1 MAKKINKLPPIF
13 SMLKNFG
20 ESLRS
25 AFRKI
30 ATAPFIDRD
39 LIKEVVRDIQRALIA
54 GDVNVKLVLEVS
66 KRIEKRALEEKP
78 LPGMSNREH
87 VLRIL
92 HEEISSI
99 LGRGRE
105 LPLKKQR
112 IMMVGLYGQ
121 GKTTTCGK
129 LARFFQR
136 KGMKVALIAAD
147 VHRPAAYEQLKQIGE
162 KINAPVYGGG
172 KKAEDVVREG
182 LEKFSKYDIV
192 IIDTAGRHSLEK
204 DLIDEM
210 KKIASIARPDEKILV
225 IDASTGQQAGKQAKA
240 FNEAIGITGVILTK
254 MDGTAKGGGAL
265 SAVAE
270 TGAPIL
276 YIGTGEHPDDLEK
289 FDATRFLSRLLG
301 MGDLQS
307 LLEKAEEAAKGKEKK
322 VEEVT
327 KRMLSGKFTLLDM
340 YEQMELLAGMGPFQK
355 IAELLPFGGKLKDEQ
370 VHETQEKLRKSR
382 IIMDSMTKKE
392 LENPNIIK
400 SSHIKRIARG
410 AGVETRDV
418 KELLRHYNMSKKLMK
433 SFSNKKMQRKLLKQL
448 GMKV

>member
-1 MAKKINKLPPIF
+1 
-13 SMLKNFG
+13 MLKNFG
-20 ESLRS
+20 DALKS

-30 ATAPFIDRD
+30 ANAPFIDKS

-54 GDVNVKLVLEVS
+54 GDVNVNLVLEVS
-66 KRIEKRALEEKP
+66 KRIERRALEEKP

-92 HEEISSI
+92 HEELASI
-99 LGRGRE
+99 LGKGRE

-129 LARFFQR
+129 LAKLFQK
-136 KGMKVALIAAD
+136 KGMKVALIAGD
-147 VHRPAAYEQLKQIGE
+147 VHRPAAYEQLKQIAE
-162 KINAPVYGGG
+162 SINVPVYGGG
-172 KKAEDVVREG
+172 KTAEKTVKEG
-182 LEKFSKYDIV
+182 LEKFSKYDVI
-192 IIDTAGRHSLEK
+192 IIDTAGRHALED
-204 DLIDEM
+204 DLIKEM
-210 KKIASIARPDEKILV
+210 KNVAKIANPDEKILV
-225 IDASTGQQAGKQAKA
+225 IDASVGQQAGKQAKA
-240 FNEAIGITGVILTK
+240 FNDAIGITGVILTK

-270 TGAPIL
+270 TGAPIV
-276 YIGTGEHPDDLEK
+276 YIGVGEHMEDLEK

-322 VEEVT
+322 VEEAA
-327 KRMLSGKFTLLDM
+327 KKMLSGRFTLLDM
-340 YEQMELLAGMGPFQK
+340 YEQMELLSGMGPFQK
-355 IAELLPFGGKLKDEQ
+355 LADLLPLGGKLRDEDVQ
-370 VHETQEKLRKSR
+370 ATQERLKKFRV
-382 IIMDSMTKKE
+382 IMDSMTRKE
-392 LENPNIIK
+392 LENPAIIK

-418 KELLRHYNMSKKLMK
+418 KELIKYYNTSKKMMK
-433 SFSNKKMQRKLLKQL
+433 SLSNKRMQRKLMKQL
-448 GMKV
+448 GMKI

>member
-1 MAKKINKLPPIF
+1 
-13 SMLKNFG
+13 
-20 ESLRS
+20 LRS

-30 ATAPFIDRD
+30 ANAPFIDRD

-54 GDVNVKLVLEVS
+54 GDVNVKLVLEMS

-87 VLRIL
+87 VLKIL
-92 HEEISSI
+92 HEELASI
-99 LGRGRE
+99 LGQGRE

-129 LARFFQR
+129 LARFFQK

-147 VHRPAAYEQLKQIGE
+147 VHRPAAYEQLKQIAE
-162 KINAPVYGGG
+162 KINVPVYGGND
-172 KKAEDVVREG
+172 KAEKVVKEG
-182 LEKFSKYDIV
+182 LDKFAKYDVV
-192 IIDTAGRHSLEK
+192 IIDTAGRHALED
-204 DLIDEM
+204 DLIKEM
-210 KKIASIARPDEKILV
+210 KKIAKIAHPDEKILV
-225 IDASTGQQAGKQAKA
+225 IDASIGQQAGKQARA
-240 FNEAIGITGVILTK
+240 FNDAIGITGVILTK

-276 YIGTGEHPDDLEK
+276 YIGTGEHIDDLEK
-289 FDATRFLSRLLG
+289 FDAIRFLSRLLG
-301 MGDLQS
+301 MGDLQT
-307 LLEKAEEAAKGKEKK
+307 LIEKAEEAAKGKEKK
-322 VEEVT
+322 IEET
-327 KRMLSGKFTLLDM
+327 AKKMLSGKFTLLDM
-340 YEQMELLAGMGPFQK
+340 YEQMELLSGMGPFQK
-355 IAELLPFGGKLKDEQ
+355 IADLLPLGGKLKDED
-370 VHETQEKLRKSR
+370 VYETQKKLKKFR

-433 SFSNKKMQRKLLKQL
+433 SFSNKKMQKKLMKQFGLK
-448 GMKV
+448 M